1 MCKGTHAV
9 TARCRGLAK
18 GRDVPLQIDVHLDY
32 AVYQPS
38 SILLQIEVA
47 EMQDQHQ
54 SFQDLSILAG
64 RTAMAD
70 GHESIGRRCWA
81 QCDTQLIVDYRSVVQ
96 FERTVADVSTLAV
109 DDPFAAPGLVIPYLM
124 PSRYCESYEFESFV
138 AREFGDVAGGTKVQ
152 AMLDWIARNL
162 DYVPGASDGDT
173 TAVHT
178 FVKRAGVCRDY
189 AHLLASFCRAA
200 LIPARL
206 VSAYAPDVVPQ
217 DFHAVVEV
225 WLEGGWH
232 LIDPTG
238 MARAS
243 EIARICVGRDATDI
257 AFMTVFGQAGLMAQ
271 TVSVTRVA

>member
-1 MCKGTHAV
+1 
-9 TARCRGLAK
+9 LAK
-18 GRDVPLQIDVHLDY
+18 GRSVPLQIDVHLDY

-38 SILLQIEVA
+38 SILLQLEVA
-47 EMQDQHQ
+47 EMADQRQ
-54 SFQDLSILAG
+54 TYQNLSILAG

-81 QCDTQLIVDYRSVVQ
+81 QCDTQLIVDYNSVVE
-96 FERTVADVSTLAV
+96 FERTVCDVSTLAI
-109 DDPFAAPGLVIPYLM
+109 DDPFNTPGLVIPYLM
-124 PSRYCESYEFESFV
+124 PSRYCESDEFESFV
-138 AREFGDVAGGTKVQ
+138 AREFGSVSGGAKVQ
-152 AMLDWIARNL
+152 AMVEWIGQHV
-162 DYVPGASDGDT
+162 DYVIGASNGDT

-178 FVKRAGVCRDY
+178 FVKRAGVCRDF

-200 LIPARL
+200 MIPARL
-206 VSAYAPDVVPQ
+206 VSAYAPDVMPP

-238 MARAS
+238 MAKPS

-271 TVSVTRVA
+271 TVSVTRIA